1 MKHEELWGK
10 AMSEIEV
17 VVSRANFATWFK
29 DTSIIENNDGVVTI
43 AVPNGFAKEWL
54 ENKYHKF
61 ILKSLRNSSPDV
73 RSVQYVIQA
82 PLRQKLAADLKKQTS
97 ALATTSLI
105 KDATATTQLGFKE
118 FEVDPLT
125 NLNPKY
131 TFETFIVGSFNEL
144 AHAAALAVLSNLG
157 KVYNPLFIYGGV
169 GLGKTHLLQAVGNS
183 VLKQDKTKKVRYI
196 TSERFSNELVNSL
209 QQNTINTF
217 KGKYRDCH
225 LLIIDDVQFF
235 SGKAKTQEEF
245 FYTFNTLYEAG
256 NQIVFSSDR
265 PPKSISDIEERL
277 RSRFEAG
284 VIIDISEPEYESR
297 LAILQSKVKEKNID
311 LSQEALEVIAS
322 LVQTNIREL
331 EGALNMINMQSKYLN
346 KTLSLEE
353 MKVILS
359 KNMKPKTSV
368 TPNQVIK
375 LVAEYYDILDRTI
388 FDRTRKTEVV
398 LPRQVAMYLIR
409 EDLQISYPTIGDKFG
424 GRDHTTAIHAYEK
437 IKNDLKKNSKL
448 EEDVRIIRQRYK
460 NQ

>member
-1 MKHEELWGK
+1 MENEELWSK
-10 AMSEIEV
+10 AIAEIEV
-17 VVSRANFATWFK
+17 AVSRANFATWFK
-29 DTSIIENNDGVVTI
+29 DTSIMDNNNGVVSI

-61 ILKSLRNSSPDV
+61 ILKSIRNFSPEV
-73 RSVQYVIQA
+73 RSVQYIIQA
-82 PLRQKLAADLKKQTS
+82 PLVRQKPIVSKKYHVVPAAMQTKS
-97 ALATTSLI
+97 SVPA
-105 KDATATTQLGFKE
+105 TQLGFKD

-169 GLGKTHLLQAVGNS
+169 GLGKTHLLQAIVNS
-183 VLKQDKTKKVRYI
+183 VVQQDRTKKVRYI
-196 TSERFSNELVNSL
+196 TSERFSNELVNAL
-209 QQNTINTF
+209 KQNTINTF
-217 KGKYRDCH
+217 KEKYRDCH

-265 PPKSISDIEERL
+265 SPKSISDMEERL
-277 RSRFEAG
+277 GSRLEAG

-297 LAILQSKVKEKNID
+297 LAIVQSKAKEKNID
-311 LSQEALEVIAS
+311 LYPEALEIIAS
-322 LVQTNIREL
+322 LIQTNIREL
-331 EGALNMINMQSKYLN
+331 EGSLNMIHMQSQYLN
-346 KTLSLEE
+346 KTLSIEE
-353 MKVILS
+353 IKNILS
-359 KNMKPKTSV
+359 KNIKQKTSV
-368 TPNQVIK
+368 TQSQVIK
-375 LVAEYYDILDRTI
+375 IVAEYYDISDKSI

-409 EDLQISYPTIGDKFG
+409 EDLKGSYPTIGEKFG
-424 GRDHTTAIHAYEK
+424 GRDHTTAMHAYQK
-437 IKNDLKKNSKL
+437 IKDHLKKNPKL
-448 EEDVRIIRQRYK
+448 EEDIRRIRQRY
-460 NQ
+460 QS